1 MNLWESV
8 KIALR
13 ALRSNKMRTAL
24 TMLGMVIGVGAV
36 IAMVA
41 IGQGAAR
48 SIRKQFESMG
58 TNLLVVR
65 GGSPLSRPGGP
76 RLPNERRNTLIPQ
89 DAQAIARKYRDTIA
103 MVAQVRRGSATI
115 KMGNN
120 SGNTNVIGGSPE
132 YPAVTK
138 WTIQEGRPISQQDEE
153 GRARVALLGR
163 TVVQT
168 LTGDRTNSPIG
179 QSILINR
186 ERFTIIGMLGEKGV
200 GGFGQDQDDV
210 IMIPSSTAMRRV
222 FNETHLSE
230 IDVTCNTE
238 ADMELATE
246 QIVSL
251 LRQRHQ
257 LRPPFP
263 ENDDFNVRSQAQIL
277 EASQQS
283 SQVMT
288 SLLGGIALVS
298 LLVGGIGIM
307 NIMLVSVTE
316 RTREIGIRKAVGATA
331 HHILTQFLIEA
342 VTIAVIGGL
351 VGIGLGVAAAQTM
364 GRLLHWSVFVQPSSV
379 VLSVVVSGS
388 AGIFFGIYPARRAAR
403 LNPIDALR
411 YE

>member
-1 MNLWESV
+1 VNLWESV

-13 ALRSNKMRTAL
+13 ALRSNKMRTGL
-24 TMLGMVIGVGAV
+24 TMLGMVIGVAAV

-48 SIRKQFESMG
+48 NIRKNFESMG
-58 TNLLVVR
+58 TNLLSVR
-65 GGSPLSRPGGP
+65 GGNPQMRPGPPEAG
-76 RLPNERRNTLIPQ
+76 RRRDTLVPE
-89 DAQAIARKYRDTIA
+89 DARAIARKFPDTIA
-103 MVAQVRRGSATI
+103 MAAQVCRGNGTI

-120 SGNTNVIGGSPE
+120 SGSTSIIGGSPE
-132 YPAVTK
+132 YPDVAK
-138 WTIQEGRPISQQDEE
+138 WTIAKGRPISAQDER

-163 TVVQT
+163 TVVAT
-168 LTGDRTNSPIG
+168 LTGDRQNEPIG
-179 QSILINR
+179 ESFLINR
-186 ERFTIIGMLGEKGV
+186 ERFMIIGILGEKGV

-210 IMIPSSTAMRRV
+210 IMIPCSTAMRRV
-222 FNETHLSE
+222 LNRTHLSE

-238 ADMELATE
+238 ADMDLATE

-251 LRQRHQ
+251 LRQRHKI
-257 LRPPFP
+257 RPPFAD
-263 ENDDFNVRSQAQIL
+263 NDDFNVRSQSQIL

-351 VGIGLGVAAAQTM
+351 VGIGLGIAAAQTM
-364 GRLLHWSVFVQPSSV
+364 GRLLQWSVFVAPSSV

-411 YE
+411 FE